1 MVKNAVLLGIFLIC
15 FASCTDKTAYT
26 SCKETLIEA
35 TQKILN
41 TETLLDAR
49 LVDNQVNDTLYKY
62 SRSKMSRDMI
72 DEIKSLKSAY
82 EKNKAERLEFL
93 KATDTVPAR
102 RVVEMPG
109 IGLVE
114 IRTPPEV

>member
-1 MVKNAVLLGIFLIC
+1 MR
-15 FASCTDKTAYT
+15 FA
-26 SCKETLIEA
+26 
-35 TQKILN
+35 
-41 TETLLDAR
+41 TEMSQAKTLLDAR
-49 LVDNQVNDTLYKY
+49 IIDSQVNDTLYKY
-62 SRSKMSRDMI
+62 SRSKMSREMI

-82 EKNKAERLEFL
+82 EKNKAERMEFL

-114 IRTPPEV
+114 IKTPPEV